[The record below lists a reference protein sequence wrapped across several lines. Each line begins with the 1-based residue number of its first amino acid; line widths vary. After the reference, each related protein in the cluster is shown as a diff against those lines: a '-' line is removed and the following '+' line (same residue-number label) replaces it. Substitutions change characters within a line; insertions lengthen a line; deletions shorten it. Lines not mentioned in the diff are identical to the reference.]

1 MDAGKFDS
9 EIVPVTIKGRRGD
22 TVVDQDESPRRDT
35 SLEAL
40 GAAVQQP
47 AVGIQ
52 IEVVGAAREGAR
64 VAATSPD
71 PELALAAAR
80 AALGSRG
87 AGARVSVRRPHVV
100 GQPAVVTVVLDYR
113 LRLPLLGRFSV
124 PLSGRAVMRVER

>member
-1 MDAGKFDS
+1 MS
-9 EIVPVTIKGRRGD
+9 EGQRGSATVELALLVPLIVVLLALLVEVA
-22 TVVDQDESPRRDT
+22 VVAR
-35 SLEAL
+35 
-40 GAAVQQP
+40 
-47 AVGIQ
+47 IQ

-100 GQPAVVTVVLDYR
+100 GQPAVVTVFLDYR